1 MKTITHAQYLQL
13 LGLREIV
20 RQHWKMCQ
28 AARDAAVEIVGG
40 DLHGFM
46 DDVMFDS
53 RELDEG
59 LKLMEVT
66 VEPVPDNGSA
76 D

>member
-1 MKTITHAQYLQL
+1 
-13 LGLREIV
+13 
-20 RQHWKMCQ
+20 MCQ
-28 AARDAAVEIVGG
+28 AARDAAVEIVEG

-53 RELDEG
+53 RDLDEG

-66 VEPVPDNGSA
+66 IEPSPVNGSA
-76 D
+76 EQT